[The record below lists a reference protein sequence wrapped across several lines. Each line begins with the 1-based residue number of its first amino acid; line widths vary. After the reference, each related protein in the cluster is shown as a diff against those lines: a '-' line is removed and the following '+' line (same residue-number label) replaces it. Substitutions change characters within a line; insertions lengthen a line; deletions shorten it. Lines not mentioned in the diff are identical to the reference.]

1 VLAKYYYVRS
11 GYLEARLLDPAL
23 VRAIACQ
30 QGHEFRSFFQPMLP
44 LALFSSRNFSY
55 GNLATL
61 AIYAGL
67 SVSGFIN

>member
-30 QGHEFRSFFQPMLP
+30 QGHEFRSFF
-44 LALFSSRNFSY
+44 
-55 GNLATL
+55 
-61 AIYAGL
+61 
-67 SVSGFIN
+67 